1 MAKAQTV
8 RLVIIRAGNPP
19 TYEPQENHYAKYNQ
33 PLAEEEARLVSQ
45 VEQCVVV
52 VQDMT
57 THNYEYVAFCGRS
70 I

>member
-8 RLVIIRAGNPP
+8 RLVVIRAGDPP
-19 TYEPQENHYAKYNQ
+19 SFEPQENHYSKWNQ
-33 PLAEEEARLVSQ
+33 PVAENDARNLSAT
-45 VEQCVVV
+45 EQCVVV

-57 THNYEYVAFCGRS
+57 THNYEYVAFCGRN